1 MNVIPDFSM
10 ATLQE
15 VIKSLYCSMF
25 LWGLLALLVLDIITG
40 ILKATVKKELDSGI
54 GLKGMVKHT
63 TIVLLV
69 LSMAVATRLI
79 NMEWVSQ
86 TFCIFY
92 ILEYILSIVE
102 NLDDMGVPFPMW
114 LRNNFKR
121 MRDDANEKG
130 EY

>member
-10 ATLQE
+10 VTLQE
-15 VIKSLYCSMF
+15 VIKSLYCSML
-25 LWGLLALLVLDIITG
+25 LWGLLVLLVLDIVTG
-40 ILKATVKKELDSGI
+40 ILKAIMKKHLDSGI
-54 GLKGMVKHT
+54 GLKGMLKHT

-69 LSMAVATRLI
+69 LSMAIATRLI
-79 NMEWVSQ
+79 NMQWVSQ

-121 MRDDANEKG
+121 MQDDVNKKG